1 VLWLLLQYALA
12 VFVAQI
18 LLVAVL
24 SAGRRLRRRHAEPV
38 RVPPTPE
45 PAQVRVSRSDVTLY
59 GNGETLFAD
68 MLAAVEG
75 AQESIYLESYIWK
88 DDSFGR
94 AFKAAICARAAAGI
108 AVYVIYDSF
117 ANLVVPRRFFDF
129 PAAVHVLRFRAWRRP
144 WHLLDWRRYGRDH
157 RKLLIVDRRIGFV
170 GGYNL
175 GEVYRRS
182 WRDTHIRLIG
192 PEVDDLTHAF
202 VDFWNTQHD
211 GRHPQLAPVRRSWT
225 AELRA
230 YRNDPLRLCFPIR
243 SIYIEA
249 IDQAQQHIYLTH
261 AYFIPD
267 EAIQRA
273 LFRAARRGV
282 DVRVLVPRESNH
294 LPADWLARRSFMR
307 FLRNGVRLFLYD
319 GAMLHAKTATI
330 DGIWSTVGSANVDR
344 LSLAGNYEINL
355 EIFSPELA
363 TAMEQLFAADLRH
376 AHELH
381 PAEWQRRSWWMRA
394 GEWLLAPLWPLL

>member
-1 VLWLLLQYALA
+1 VLWILLQYALVLFA
-12 VFVAQI
+12 VQI
-18 LLVAVL
+18 LLVAGF
-24 SAGRRLRRRHAEPV
+24 SAVRRLRRRHTELP
-38 RVPPTPE
+38 RVPPMP
-45 PAQVRVSRSDVTLY
+45 PAATLRIGRSDVTLY
-59 GNGETLFAD
+59 SNGEALFAD
-68 MLAAVEG
+68 MLAAVAA

-88 DDSFGR
+88 DDTFGR
-94 AFKAAICARAAAGI
+94 AFKAAVCARAAAGI

-129 PAAVHVLRFRAWRRP
+129 PAAVHVLRFRAWQRP
-144 WHLLDWRRYGRDH
+144 WHLFDWRRYGRDH
-157 RKLLIVDRRIGFV
+157 RKILVVDRQIGFV
-170 GGYNL
+170 GGYNI
-175 GEVYRRS
+175 GEIYRRS
-182 WRDTHIRLIG
+182 WRDTHLRLIG
-192 PEVDDLTHAF
+192 PEVDDLAHAF
-202 VDFWNTQHD
+202 VDFWNTQSAAHQ
-211 GRHPQLAPVRRSWT
+211 PQLAPVRRSWSP
-225 AELRA
+225 ELRA

-261 AYFIPD
+261 AYFMPD
-267 EAIQRA
+267 ESIQRA

-330 DGIWSTVGSANVDR
+330 DGVWSTVGTANVDR

-355 EIFSPELA
+355 EIFSPALA
-363 TAMEQLFAADLRH
+363 AAMEQLFAADLHH
-376 AHELH
+376 AHELQ
-381 PAEWQRRSWWMRA
+381 PAEWQRRSWWARA